1 MNINT
6 NKYKWFITNKED
18 NVTATPIAVC
28 GLLSEKTDELE
39 NAVSIEKK
47 GAKAKKY
54 AKEIFIW
61 FSLSRCRKRE
71 PEVFIWL

>member
-39 NAVSIEKK
+39 DNVTATPITVCGLFCVVILGLCMYCTWK
-47 GAKAKKY
+47 
-54 AKEIFIW
+54 IRTFIHK
-61 FSLSRCRKRE
+61 L
-71 PEVFIWL
+71 